1 MSKKFDVIVVGAGP
15 AGLLAA
21 RSAAEQGLSVA
32 LLEKKRDPAKLTR
45 ACGQTLISMNERFLN
60 NYLNYNS
67 RDKLVVFTDGF
78 SLRYDGPYR
87 NIVGVYNHAPN
98 GHRLQ
103 LGIPSVQRAMG
114 DAGRVAISFDKELL
128 IRQNLEDCQAKQV
141 AVFSGTPVEKV
152 EYKASSVVLE
162 GNGQT
167 FEAQYVIAADGTNS
181 NVARLAGFND
191 ERAYYCNLYC
201 LAYEISG
208 FEPPEHDVIMRVA
221 AWVNGVYSA
230 QFVMPRFKDGDGIV
244 ALVSVDPRANLET
257 AYEYFTTKA
266 FCAPWYKNVKRS
278 RRWAAGASCWQALE
292 NPYRNRVL
300 VVGDGA
306 ATQELENSGAM
317 ITGWR
322 AGHAV
327 ATALF
332 ENKIGRESKGISD
345 YVKWW
350 QSIYI
355 HPVGITPEEYMKSF
369 ATPFMFS
376 GDDDLNRFFGMIN
389 EPLPAVYNPFS
400 SPTSAVMKKIAP
412 LLASKY
418 PDIVDKLKK
427 RALPAVELFKPVGSI
442 TRPLTDD

>member
-1 MSKKFDVIVVGAGP
+1 MSRKFDVIVVGAGP
-15 AGLLAA
+15 AGLMAA
-21 RSAAEQGLSVA
+21 RAAAEQGLSVA
-32 LLEKKRDPAKLTR
+32 LLEKKKDPARLMR

-67 RDKLVVFTDGF
+67 RDKLVVFTEGL

-87 NIVGVYNHAPN
+87 NIVGVFNHAPN
-98 GHRLQ
+98 GHRLS

-114 DAGRVAISFDKELL
+114 DTGRVAISFDKELL
-128 IRQNLEDCQAKQV
+128 LQQNLDDVKSKQV
-141 AVFSGTPVEKV
+141 AVFSGTPAEKV
-152 EYKASSVVLE
+152 ETGADSVKVE
-162 GNGQT
+162 GNGEI

-181 NVARLAGFND
+181 TVARLAGFN
-191 ERAYYCNLYC
+191 EGRAYYCNLYG

-208 FEPPEHDVIMRVA
+208 FEPPEYDVIMRVA
-221 AWVNGVYSA
+221 AWVNGIYSA
-230 QFVMPRFKDGDGIV
+230 LFVMPRIKDGDGMA

-257 AYEYFTTKA
+257 AFEYFSTKA
-266 FCAPWYKNVKRS
+266 FCAPWFKKVKKG

-317 ITGWR
+317 ITGWK

-327 ATALF
+327 ATSLF
-332 ENKIGRESKGISD
+332 ENKIGRQAKAIDD

-350 QSIYI
+350 QAIYI
-355 HPVGITPEEYMKSF
+355 RPAGITPEDYMKSF
-369 ATPFMFS
+369 ATPFMFN

-389 EPLPAVYNPFS
+389 EPLPAVYNPFT

-412 LLASKY
+412 ILASKY
-418 PDIVDKLKK
+418 PDIVEKLKK
-427 RALPAVELFKPVGSI
+427 RALPATELFKPVGSI
-442 TRPLTDD
+442 THPLTED